1 MASDVTEKIID
12 MVDIVDLISEVVDL
26 RRRGANF
33 VGLCPF
39 HQEKT
44 PSFTV
49 SPEKRIFKCFG
60 CGKSGNI
67 FSFMMEYYGMTFG
80 MALRELAKRAGI
92 KLEMRDDRNLQQ
104 EVTRNDQILLALESA
119 KFFYQKVL
127 FTQSGVVALSYLKNR
142 GFLAKTIE
150 EFGIGYAPSG
160 WDNLFRELIS
170 KGIPTEIMV
179 DAGLIKSKEN
189 KPEEFYDMFR
199 ERIIFPIQNHIGKVV
214 GFGGRILKELD
225 DQPKYIN
232 SPQTAVFD
240 KSKLLFG
247 LFLGRNEIRN
257 QKSVILVEGYADVV
271 ALHQAGFKN
280 AVASCGTSLTTEQ
293 LEQIARYANT
303 IYLAYDSDE
312 AGAKATERA
321 IQMALPLGF
330 EVLVV
335 RLLKGEDPDSFV
347 QKYGAKAFHS
357 LLDNSQSFV
366 RYLVESAK
374 DKDLLSRPAQK
385 SLVIRHIL
393 SIINTIPDALQHDD
407 FVRELADVIGLPYS
421 RISSIYNEKAK
432 LTQKRKT
439 EPIESASKNTHYRE
453 KTDSSLETIKELL
466 PEERNLLEVCLTE
479 KGAID
484 CLTKD
489 YHFDSSQM
497 MTKIGKDLLETILQ
511 HKHKNII
518 NSIMLDENVAES
530 VKKILVDISFSQ
542 AEPSPN
548 WERFA
553 IGIEDKNIG
562 KIVKEVY
569 SRLKIRKL
577 EQQMHETKAL
587 LSQGSEN
594 ADELLQKYQELLR
607 EKQKIKSSIK

>member
-1 MASDVTEKIID
+1 MASDVTEKIIE

-49 SPEKRIFKCFG
+49 SPEKKIFKCFG

-80 MALRELAKRAGI
+80 MALRELAQRAGL
-92 KLEMRDDRNLQQ
+92 KLELRDDKNLKQ
-104 EVTRNDQILLALESA
+104 EITRKDQILSALEAA
-119 KFFYQKVL
+119 KLFYQKVL
-127 FTQSGVVALSYLKNR
+127 FTQGGAVALSYLKNR
-142 GFLAKTIE
+142 GFFPKTIE

-160 WDNLFRELIS
+160 WDNLFRELTS
-170 KGIPTEIMV
+170 KKIANDIML
-179 DAGLIKSKEN
+179 DAGLVKSKEN
-189 KPEEFYDMFR
+189 KPEEFYDVFR
-199 ERIIFPIQNHIGKVV
+199 ERIIFPIHNHIGKVV

-232 SPQTAVFD
+232 SPQTSVFD

-257 QKSVILVEGYADVV
+257 KKSVILVEGYADVV
-271 ALHQAGFKN
+271 SLHQAGFKN

-312 AGAKATERA
+312 AGSKATERA

-335 RLLKGEDPDSFV
+335 RLPKGEDPDSFV
-347 QKYGAKAFHS
+347 QEYGAGAFHT

-366 RYLVESAK
+366 RYFVEIAK

-385 SLVIRHIL
+385 SLVVRHIL
-393 SIINTIPDALQHDD
+393 NIVNTIPDKLQHDD
-407 FVRELADVIGLPYS
+407 FIKELSDITGLPYS
-421 RISSIYNEKAK
+421 KISSIYNEKTK
-432 LTQKRKT
+432 IGQRRRT
-439 EPIESASKNTHYRE
+439 EPTESESENLRLSE
-453 KTDSSLETIKELL
+453 KTDPSLEITKELL
-466 PEERNLLEVCLTE
+466 PEERNLLEICLTE

-484 CLTKD
+484 YLIKI

-497 MTKIGKDLLETILQ
+497 MSKIGKDLFETIIQ
-511 HKHKNII
+511 HKHKDII
-518 NSIMLDENVAES
+518 NSIVLDANVS
-530 VKKILVDISFSQ
+530 DVVKKIFVDMSFSR
-542 AEPSPN
+542 AEPSRN

-553 IGIEDKNIG
+553 TTTEDKDIG
-562 KIVKEVY
+562 KMVKEVY
-569 SRLKIRKL
+569 FRLKIRKL
-577 EQQMHETKAL
+577 EQQMLETKAL
-587 LSQGSEN
+587 LSQRTEDSS
-594 ADELLQKYQELLR
+594 ELLQKYQELVR
-607 EKQKIKSSIK
+607 EKQRIKSNIK

>member
-1 MASDVTEKIID
+1 MASDVTEKIIET
-12 MVDIVDLISEVVDL
+12 VDIVDLISEVVDL

-80 MALRELAKRAGI
+80 TALRELAKRAGI
-92 KLEMRDDRNLQQ
+92 RLETRDDKSLQH
-104 EVTRNDQILLALESA
+104 EITRKDQILLALESA
-119 KFFYQKVL
+119 KLFYQKVL
-127 FTQSGVVALSYLKNR
+127 FTQGGIVALSYLKNR

-160 WDNLFRELIS
+160 WDNLFRELTS
-170 KGIPTEIMV
+170 KGIPADIMV

-189 KPEEFYDMFR
+189 KPDEFYDMFR

-232 SPQTAVFD
+232 SPQTSVFD

-257 QKSVILVEGYADVV
+257 KKSVILVEGYADVV

-293 LEQIARYANT
+293 LEQIGRYANT

-312 AGAKATERA
+312 AGMKATERA

-393 SIINTIPDALQHDD
+393 SIINTIPDKLQHDD
-407 FVRELADVIGLPYS
+407 FIKEAADIIGLPYS
-421 RISSIYNEKAK
+421 QISNIYNEKAT
-432 LTQKRKT
+432 LTHQRRT
-439 EPIESASKNTHYRE
+439 EPT
-453 KTDSSLETIKELL
+453 
-466 PEERNLLEVCLTE
+466 
-479 KGAID
+479 
-484 CLTKD
+484 
-489 YHFDSSQM
+489 
-497 MTKIGKDLLETILQ
+497 
-511 HKHKNII
+511 
-518 NSIMLDENVAES
+518 ES
-530 VKKILVDISFSQ
+530 V
-542 AEPSPN
+542 
-548 WERFA
+548 
-553 IGIEDKNIG
+553 
-562 KIVKEVY
+562 
-569 SRLKIRKL
+569 
-577 EQQMHETKAL
+577 
-587 LSQGSEN
+587 SEN
-594 ADELLQKYQELLR
+594 AR
-607 EKQKIKSSIK
+607 S

>member
-1 MASDVTEKIID
+1 MASDVTEKIIE

-60 CGKSGNI
+60 CGKAGNI

-80 MALRELAKRAGI
+80 AALRELAQRAGI
-92 KLEMRDDRNLQQ
+92 KLEQREDKELQQ
-104 EVTRNDQILLALESA
+104 EITRKDQILLALESA
-119 KFFYQKVL
+119 KLFYQKVL
-127 FTQSGVVALSYLKNR
+127 FTQGGVVALSYLKNR
-142 GFLAKTIE
+142 GFLPKTIE

-160 WDNLFRELIS
+160 WDNLFRELAG
-170 KGIPTEIMV
+170 KGIPTDVMV
-179 DAGLIKSKEN
+179 DAGLVKSKEN
-189 KPEEFYDMFR
+189 KPDEFYDMFR
-199 ERIIFPIQNHIGKVV
+199 ERIIFPVQNHIGKVV

-232 SPQTAVFD
+232 SPQTSVFD

-247 LFLGRNEIRN
+247 LFLGRNEIRSK
-257 QKSVILVEGYADVV
+257 KSVILVEGYADVV
-271 ALHQAGFKN
+271 SLHQAGFKN

-293 LEQIARYANT
+293 LEQIGRYANT

-330 EVLVV
+330 EILVV

-366 RYLVESAK
+366 RYLLESAK
-374 DKDLLSRPAQK
+374 DNDLLSRPAQK

-393 SIINTIPDALQHDD
+393 SIISTIPDELQHDD
-407 FVRELADVIGLPYS
+407 FIKELADIVGLPYS
-421 RISSIYNEKAK
+421 KIANIYIEKVK
-432 LTQKRKT
+432 HTQRRRV
-439 EPIESASKNTHYRE
+439 EPIENVSEGARSPE
-453 KTDSSLETIKELL
+453 KPDSLLETMKELL
-466 PEERNLLEVCLTE
+466 PEERNLLEICLTE

-484 CLTKD
+484 YLTKI

-497 MTKIGKDLLETILQ
+497 ISEIGKDLLETILR
-511 HKHKNII
+511 HKHKDVI
-518 NSIMLDENVAES
+518 NSIMLDENVS
-530 VKKILVDISFSQ
+530 DTIKKIFVDMSFSRT
-542 AEPSPN
+542 EPSRN
-548 WERFA
+548 WERFTTT
-553 IGIEDKNIG
+553 IEDKDIG
-562 KIVKEVY
+562 KMVKEVY

-577 EQQMHETKAL
+577 EQQMHETKLL
-587 LSQGSEN
+587 LSQGVEN
-594 ADELLQKYQELLR
+594 PSELLQKYQELIR

>member
-1 MASDVTEKIID
+1 MASDVAEKIIE

-26 RRRGANF
+26 RRRGGNF

-60 CGKSGNI
+60 CGKAGNV

-80 MALRELAKRAGI
+80 SALRELARRAGI
-92 KLEMRDDRNLQQ
+92 KLEQREDKGLQQ
-104 EVTRNDQILLALESA
+104 EITRKDQILLALESA
-119 KFFYQKVL
+119 KLFYQKVL
-127 FTQSGVVALSYLKNR
+127 FTQGGTVALSYLKNR
-142 GFLAKTIE
+142 GFLPKTIE

-160 WDNLFRELIS
+160 WDNLFRELAG
-170 KGIPTEIMV
+170 KGIPPDVMV

-189 KPEEFYDMFR
+189 KPDEFYDMFR
-199 ERIIFPIQNHIGKVV
+199 ERIIFPVQNHVGKVV

-232 SPQTAVFD
+232 SPQTSVFD

-247 LFLGRNEIRN
+247 LFLGRNEIRSK
-257 QKSVILVEGYADVV
+257 KSVILVEGYADVV
-271 ALHQAGFKN
+271 SLHQVGFKN

-293 LEQIARYANT
+293 LEQIGRYANT

-347 QKYGAKAFHS
+347 RKYGATAFHS
-357 LLDNSQSFV
+357 LLDSSQSFV

-385 SLVIRHIL
+385 SLLIRHIL
-393 SIINTIPDALQHDD
+393 SIINTIPDTLQHDD
-407 FVRELADVIGLPYS
+407 FIKELADIIGLPYS
-421 RISSIYNEKAK
+421 KITDIYTEKAK
-432 LTQKRKT
+432 LTRGHRT
-439 EPIESASKNTHYRE
+439 EPIENVSESAHYSE
-453 KTDSSLETIKELL
+453 KTDSSPETMKELL
-466 PEERNLLEVCLTE
+466 PEERNLLEICLTE
-479 KGAID
+479 RGAID
-484 CLTKD
+484 CLTKT

-497 MTKIGKDLLETILQ
+497 ISKIGKDLLEAILR
-511 HKHKNII
+511 HKHKDII
-518 NSIMLDENVAES
+518 NSIMLDENIS
-530 VKKILVDISFSQ
+530 DTIKKIFVDMAFSRV
-542 AEPSPN
+542 EPSRN

-553 IGIEDKNIG
+553 TTIEDKDIG
-562 KIVKEVY
+562 KMVKVLY
-569 SRLKIRKL
+569 SRLEIRKL
-577 EQQMHETKAL
+577 EQQMHETKL
-587 LSQGSEN
+587 LLNQGTGNSS
-594 ADELLQKYQELLR
+594 ELLQKYQQLLR
-607 EKQKIKSSIK
+607 EKQKIKSSMK